1 MSNVCDVTG
10 KQPGFGNNVSHSHR
24 RTRRRWNP
32 NVQRRRYFLP
42 TEGRHVRL
50 NVSTTGIKVID
61 RDGIEAVVARLRA
74 RGVKL

>member
-10 KQPGFGNNVSHSHR
+10 KSPSFGNAVSHSHR

-32 NVQRRRYFLP
+32 NVQRRRYWLAA
-42 TEGRHVRL
+42 EGRHVRL
-50 NVSTTGIKVID
+50 NVSTTGIKIID
-61 RDGIEAVVARLRA
+61 RDGIDTVIARIRA

>member
-1 MSNVCDVTG
+1 MAFVCDVTG

-32 NVQRRRYFLP
+32 NVQRRRYLLP
-42 TEGRHVRL
+42 SEGRYVRL
-50 NVSTTGIKVID
+50 NVSTTGIKIID
-61 RDGIEAVVARLRA
+61 RDGIEAVVARIRA

>member
-1 MSNVCDVTG
+1 MSSICDVTG
-10 KQPGFGNNVSHSHR
+10 KQPGFGSTVSHSHR

-42 TEGRHVRL
+42 SEGRHVRL
-50 NVSTTGIKVID
+50 TVSTTGMKIID
-61 RDGIEAVVARLRA
+61 RDGVEAVVAALRA